1 MEEKDT
7 LTVETAENEN
17 TTVEEGTEQTAATAT
32 VEEKK
37 PSPFA
42 GMKDQKG
49 LKAKIKYFFEI
60 LEKYPDVR
68 QMVLFVLFSFLCGF
82 GQLVTTLVLENTVKF
97 APGMGE
103 PFQAVPMGGFYLF
116 DFTTK
121 AALVG
126 FLCGATVGQVLTFI
140 LNRKKTFRATNN
152 VVVSAVMYA
161 IIAVL
166 ITLLQTLI
174 GGWIPVACQN
184 AHPVNGETFGEK
196 ILALLYSLAGLSV
209 GGITAL
215 VLSFLGNKF
224 LVMRD
229 WGKKKTEEK

>member
-7 LTVETAENEN
+7 LTVETADNN
-17 TTVEEGTEQTAATAT
+17 TTVEEGTETTATAT
-32 VEEKK
+32 VEKK

-42 GMKDQKG
+42 GMKEKKG
-49 LKAKIKYFFEI
+49 LKAKVKYFFEI

-82 GQLVTTLVLENTVKF
+82 SQLVTTVVLENTVVF
-97 APGMGE
+97 APGMDK

-116 DFTTK
+116 DYTTK
-121 AALVG
+121 AAFVG

-184 AHPVNGETFGEK
+184 AHPVNGETLGEK
-196 ILALLYSLAGLSV
+196 ILALLYTLAGLSV